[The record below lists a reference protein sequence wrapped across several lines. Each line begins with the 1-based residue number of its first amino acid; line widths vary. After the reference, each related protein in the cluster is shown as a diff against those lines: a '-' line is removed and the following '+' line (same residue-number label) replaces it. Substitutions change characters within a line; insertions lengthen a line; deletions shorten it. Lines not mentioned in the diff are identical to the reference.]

1 MKRILFILFAFS
13 CFYSEAQLLS
23 SVITELTSHK
33 ETKDL
38 DKTMLCTIFVMEKG
52 KVELP
57 RQALIV
63 PLQEKE
69 RKKIGTD
76 RILIALLMDDFRLPE
91 NTPIEFE
98 LTEGGY
104 CTKKDTQ

>member
-23 SVITELTSHK
+23 SVITELTSNK

-38 DKTMLCTIFVMEKG
+38 GKEMLCTLFVMEKG

-63 PLQEKE
+63 PLQEQDSYSIVNGRFSLA
-69 RKKIGTD
+69 RKY
-76 RILIALLMDDFRLPE
+76 P
-91 NTPIEFE
+91 
-98 LTEGGY
+98 Y
-104 CTKKDTQ
+104 